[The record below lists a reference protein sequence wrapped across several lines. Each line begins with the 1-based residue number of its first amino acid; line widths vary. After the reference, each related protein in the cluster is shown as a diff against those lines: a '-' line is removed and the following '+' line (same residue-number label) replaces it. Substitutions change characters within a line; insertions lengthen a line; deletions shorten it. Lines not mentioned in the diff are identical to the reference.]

1 MAVVHNV
8 LGGTVYTRA
17 ECPGDSLHHQCI
29 VLGGTI
35 YRGNNS
41 SKDVVSYIVCYYA

>member
-29 VLGGTI
+29 VLGGGGGGGGDNLK
-35 YRGNNS
+35 REQ
-41 SKDVVSYIVCYYA
+41 